1 MNFYVGNDRKKLSFL
16 SSPLTLLVLSACG
29 GRSSDSG
36 YETYSGSVIKGPL
49 ENALVF
55 LGYNGDGVL
64 GADEPSVRTG
74 ADGSFSLEAMSRGL
88 VLWLGRNDQR
98 QCA

>member
-49 ENALVF
+49 EKALVF
-55 LGYNGDGVL
+55 LDYNGDGVL
-64 GADEPSVRTG
+64 G

>member
-29 GRSSDSG
+29 SRSSDSG

-55 LGYNGDGVL
+55 LDYNGDGVL

-88 VLWLGRNDQR
+88 VLWLGRNDKR
-98 QCA
+98 